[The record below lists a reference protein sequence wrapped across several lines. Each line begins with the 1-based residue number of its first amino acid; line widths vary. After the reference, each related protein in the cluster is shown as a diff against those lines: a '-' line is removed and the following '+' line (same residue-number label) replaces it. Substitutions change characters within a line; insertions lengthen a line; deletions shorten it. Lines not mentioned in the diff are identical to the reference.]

1 VTRANSSRFNYQA
14 LAEFRYAIRRYLNF
28 SERSA
33 RAAGLEPQQY
43 QALLA
48 IKGLVPA
55 QEATIG
61 VLAERLQIQH
71 HSTVELMDRL
81 EARGLVRRLR
91 SRTDRRIV
99 LVRLTRRGE
108 QTLKRISLPHRNE
121 LRTAGRKLLRALETF
136 ISHGIHHRTGSA
148 ISSRAAGRRT
158 YATRG
163 KKPTTPQN
171 TAAC

>member
-1 VTRANSSRFNYQA
+1 VTRGNSRGFNYRA
-14 LAEFRYAIRRYLNF
+14 LADFRYAIRRYLNF
-28 SERSA
+28 SERAA

-48 IKGLVPA
+48 IKGLAPA
-55 QEATIG
+55 QRATIG

-81 EARGLVRRLR
+81 ESRGLVRRVR

-99 LVRLTRRGE
+99 LVRLTRRGAE
-108 QTLKRISLPHRNE
+108 TLQRISLPHREE

-136 ISHGIHHRTGSA
+136 VSHGAT
-148 ISSRAAGRRT
+148 AGR
-158 YATRG
+158 
-163 KKPTTPQN
+163 
-171 TAAC
+171 